1 MPRYRIR
8 PLVFTLLMT
17 GLFSINYCVTDL
29 SANAKADELKGKI
42 ADIGL
47 LKRQLR
53 DRQQQA
59 EAVLSSLAAQQN
71 ELLAEVRLL
80 QRSLN
85 FKSYQQAMK
94 YERAYYNIEL
104 LRRIMAYT
112 NEFTNKI
119 RFYQSGRDKLTYLQQ
134 LADDDIRMIGALNDF
149 EIDALTIQISL
160 LINKYLVEA
169 HVIQIDHEKINSFPA
184 ETVWETIMRNK
195 FQAPTIPAMIADSAG
210 PA

>member
-1 MPRYRIR
+1 
-8 PLVFTLLMT
+8 MT
-17 GLFSINYCVTDL
+17 GLFSIPFCATDL
-29 SANAKADELKGKI
+29 SANSKADELKRKI

-47 LKRQLR
+47 LSQQLG

-59 EAVLSSLAAQQN
+59 EAVLASLVVQQN

-104 LRRIMAYT
+104 LRTIMAYT

-119 RFYQSGRDKLTYLQQ
+119 RFYQSGQDKLTYLQQ
-134 LADDDIRMIGALNDF
+134 LADDDIKMIGALNDF
-149 EIDALTIQISL
+149 EIDALTTQISL
-160 LINKYLVEA
+160 VINKYLGEA
-169 HVIQIDHEKINSFPA
+169 HIIQIDPEKINLSTPK
-184 ETVWETIMRNK
+184 TVWETMVKGK
-195 FQAPTIPAMIADSAG
+195 F
-210 PA
+210 